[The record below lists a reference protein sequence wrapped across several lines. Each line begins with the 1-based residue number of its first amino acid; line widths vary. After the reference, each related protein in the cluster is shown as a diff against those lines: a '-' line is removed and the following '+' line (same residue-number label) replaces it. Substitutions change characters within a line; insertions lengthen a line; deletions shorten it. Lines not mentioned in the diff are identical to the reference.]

1 MFIEKDGWILVDNFG
16 QQIEVGETRQ
26 DFRGELSIIEG
37 GTPPHKPGSTGRVY
51 IKEGREYYPSVFD
64 LLWYNEA
71 ADIA

>member
-16 QQIEVGETRQ
+16 QQIEVGEIRQ
-26 DFRGELSIIEG
+26 DFRGDFDVVLS
-37 GTPPHKPGSTGRVY
+37 GTPPHKPGSSGFVHV
-51 IKEGREYYPSVFD
+51 KSGREYYPAVFG

>member
-26 DFRGELSIIEG
+26 DFRGDLDVILG
-37 GTPPHKPGSTGRVY
+37 GTPPHKPGSTGRVHV
-51 IKEGREYYPSVFD
+51 ESGREYYPSVFN

-71 ADIA
+71 ADNA